1 MTTGEEFCGTCRE
14 VVLRTYREMRAAGRD
29 DRASFRAALHVLV
42 LRHPERGFETC
53 RSEAADWI
61 AEACEA

>member
-1 MTTGEEFCGTCRE
+1 MTTGEEFCGACR
-14 VVLRTYREMRAAGRD
+14 VVVVRTYREMRTAGHD
-29 DRASFRAALHVLV
+29 DRAAFRAALHVLG
-42 LRHPERGFETC
+42 LRHPERGFEIC